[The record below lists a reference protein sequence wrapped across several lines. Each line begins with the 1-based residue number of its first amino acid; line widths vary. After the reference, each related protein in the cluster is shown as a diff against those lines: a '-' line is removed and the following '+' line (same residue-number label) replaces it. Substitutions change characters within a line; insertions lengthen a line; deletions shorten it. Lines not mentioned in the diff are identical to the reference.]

1 MTTRSIV
8 ELAAALR
15 REGLL
20 VGPPPTDLPIAGVTA
35 DSRATTAGMVYVAV
49 RGSQSDGHRFVA
61 DAARRGGR
69 RGGCG
74 AARGLGDS

>member
-20 VGPPPTDLPIAGVTA
+20 VGPRPTDLPVAGVTA

-61 DAARRGGR
+61 DAARRGAV
-69 RGGCG
+69 
-74 AARGLGDS
+74 AAVVEQPAGVGDS